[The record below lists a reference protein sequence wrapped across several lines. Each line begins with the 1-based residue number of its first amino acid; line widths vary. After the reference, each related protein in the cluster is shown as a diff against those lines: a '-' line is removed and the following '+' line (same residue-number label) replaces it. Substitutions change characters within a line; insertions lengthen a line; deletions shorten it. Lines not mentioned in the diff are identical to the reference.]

1 MFMWIGHSVDP
12 NWVQNVFSVQS
23 AAQIDID
30 KVGNVCSVM
39 MYFILDSSFIEIGN
53 GSESCLLL
61 NLILS
66 KLNSDINWAL
76 H

>member
-1 MFMWIGHSVDP
+1 MLLRNYNCFSYSLLKVSVA
-12 NWVQNVFSVQS
+12 V
-23 AAQIDID
+23 I
-30 KVGNVCSVM
+30 M